1 MDPNTSIEVVNISKR
16 FRLSDKKSKR
26 NNEFWALKDI
36 NFSVSKGEMLG
47 IIGLNGSGKTTLL
60 RVISGIF
67 KPTSGK
73 ILSSGIIAPILH
85 IGTGFNGELN
95 ARDNILAYGMLLG
108 FSKKEILSKTDE
120 IIKFAGI
127 EGFEEMK
134 LSHYSSGMK
143 ARLAFSTV
151 KEIDPDILLVDEI
164 LAVGDKIFKE
174 KSFEAFID
182 FKKKGKTILYTT
194 HSLTKISDL
203 CDRVLLLH
211 HGKMIAIGDP
221 NEIVEKYK
229 EITKE
234 NKSSKTLS
242 K

>member
-1 MDPNTSIEVVNISKR
+1 MDSNNSIEVVNISKR
-16 FRLSDKKSKR
+16 FSRSDNKSKK

-36 NFSVSKGEMLG
+36 SFNVRKGEMLG

-73 ILSSGIIAPILH
+73 IFFKGALAPILD
-85 IGTGFNGELN
+85 IGTGFNGELT

-108 FSKKEILSKTDE
+108 FSKKKILSKTDE

-127 EGFEEMK
+127 KGFEDMK

-164 LAVGDKIFKE
+164 LAVGDKIFKQ
-174 KSFEAFID
+174 KSFAAFLN
-182 FKKKGKTILYTT
+182 FKKKGKTILYAT
-194 HSLTKISDL
+194 HNFNKIPEL
-203 CDRVLLLH
+203 CDRVLLMH
-211 HGKMIAIGDP
+211 QGKMIAVGDP
-221 NEIVEKYK
+221 NEILDKYK

-234 NKSSKTLS
+234 NNS
-242 K
+242 